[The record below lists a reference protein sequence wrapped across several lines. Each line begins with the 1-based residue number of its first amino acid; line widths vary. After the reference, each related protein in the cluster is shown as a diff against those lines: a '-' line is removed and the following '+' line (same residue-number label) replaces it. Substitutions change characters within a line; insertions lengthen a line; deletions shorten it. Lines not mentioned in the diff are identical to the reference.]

1 MLNVP
6 VIFDEKK
13 QISSSLVLE
22 MVTKGIHDI
31 RNGLLSVCLYGYF
44 LCYFPVGLWVI
55 VMEYLREDTT
65 PNNQ

>member
-44 LCYFPVGLWVI
+44 LCYFPVGLCHCHGVPQ
-55 VMEYLREDTT
+55 RRHDTK
-65 PNNQ
+65 

>member
-22 MVTKGIHDI
+22 MVTKGIHGI
-31 RNGLLSVCLYGYF
+31 GNGLLSICLYGYF
-44 LCYFPVGLWVI
+44 LLFSSRFVGHCHGVPQ
-55 VMEYLREDTT
+55 RRHDTK
-65 PNNQ
+65 